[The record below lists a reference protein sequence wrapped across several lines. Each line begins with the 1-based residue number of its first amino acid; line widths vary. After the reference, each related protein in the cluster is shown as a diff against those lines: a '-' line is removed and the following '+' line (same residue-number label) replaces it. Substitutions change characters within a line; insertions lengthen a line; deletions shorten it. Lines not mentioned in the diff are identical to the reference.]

1 MEKAHGVLMVNLL
14 EMYNI
19 WVDNSSSHTDKL
31 LLKIIKNLKNYF
43 LILGEG
49 DTFGINGSF
58 SVREKKLTLI
68 LLRQR
73 QSFVWVCNIIAIIV
87 IYC

>member
-1 MEKAHGVLMVNLL
+1 MIKKSMKNGKSSWGFNGEFVRNVIIFG
-14 EMYNI
+14 
-19 WVDNSSSHTDKL
+19 VDNSSSHTDKL
-31 LLKIIKNLKNYF
+31 LLKIIRNLKNYF
-43 LILGEG
+43 LILDEG

-73 QSFVWVCNIIAIIV
+73 QSFV
-87 IYC
+87 